1 MVKSFKSPRSP
12 WVLLL
17 LLIVG
22 ALAGSA
28 LAEAL
33 APVLP
38 LVKATKSF
46 GLSPTT
52 LDLNFL
58 KVTFGINIAL
68 GPLTVL
74 GLIVGYWVYRRI

>member
-1 MVKSFKSPRSP
+1 MVKSFKSPKSP

-17 LLIVG
+17 LLIAG

-33 APVLP
+33 PALP
-38 LVKATKSF
+38 LIKATKSF

-52 LDLNFL
+52 LDLHFL
-58 KVTFGINIAL
+58 KITFGINIAL
-68 GPLTVL
+68 GLLTVL